1 MASIRRIFDQALKRA
16 GVSNTNTEG
25 PDSTAE
31 TVQVEPVQPAADPT
45 PSLEGI
51 SPSGTS
57 LESDDLESL
66 WDLSEL
72 DPEIYRDV
80 FQAEDSPGS
89 PENTSEEGDSIV
101 EGTVV
106 SRVQQG
112 DPSGNRAIE
121 ARVQRVSIDEDD
133 EADEPGV
140 RVTDDGDAL
149 ETEVAPLEEP
159 VADVMEF
166 EDSEDGEVSALF
178 GEKIQIRPQ
187 VKQLLDKYGTIPA
200 EQLLQEV
207 QDTNQL
213 LSQQDESN

>member
-1 MASIRRIFDQALKRA
+1 MVSI
-16 GVSNTNTEG
+16 
-25 PDSTAE
+25 
-31 TVQVEPVQPAADPT
+31 
-45 PSLEGI
+45 
-51 SPSGTS
+51 
-57 LESDDLESL
+57 
-66 WDLSEL
+66 
-72 DPEIYRDV
+72 
-80 FQAEDSPGS
+80 
-89 PENTSEEGDSIV
+89 
-101 EGTVV
+101 
-106 SRVQQG
+106 VQQG
-112 DPSGNRAIE
+112 EPSGNRAIA

-149 ETEVAPLEEP
+149 ETEVSPLEEP

-178 GEKIQIRPQ
+178 GDKIQIRPQ

>member
-1 MASIRRIFDQALKRA
+1 M
-16 GVSNTNTEG
+16 
-25 PDSTAE
+25 
-31 TVQVEPVQPAADPT
+31 
-45 PSLEGI
+45 
-51 SPSGTS
+51 
-57 LESDDLESL
+57 
-66 WDLSEL
+66 
-72 DPEIYRDV
+72 
-80 FQAEDSPGS
+80 
-89 PENTSEEGDSIV
+89 
-101 EGTVV
+101 V

-178 GEKIQIRPQ
+178 GDKIQIRPQ